1 MIQTP
6 YYIES
11 TDSTNNFLK
20 EISKQES
27 LSEGFMVYTDFQ
39 TAGKGQPGN
48 SWESEKGKNLLFSIL
63 LKPQNIP
70 IYKQFI
76 LSQITALAIKNVL
89 DKYTDNITIKWPND
103 IYWRD
108 KKICG
113 ILIENSLIRDKIDRC
128 IIGIGLNINQEIFT
142 SKALNPVSLKQING
156 KELDREIILSK
167 IHYNLMELY
176 RNPDL
181 EKIQNLYFG
190 SLYRKNGF
198 HPYINT
204 VSKEYFLA
212 RIESVEPDGKLI
224 LITNK
229 NERKE
234 FYFKEVIFVIH
245 QSVK

>member
-11 TDSTNNFLK
+11 TESTNNLLK

-39 TAGKGQPGN
+39 AAGKGQPGN

-63 LKPQNIP
+63 LKPQDIP

-113 ILIENSLIRDKIDRC
+113 ILIENTLIRDKIDRC
-128 IIGIGLNINQEIFT
+128 IIGIGLNINQEFFT
-142 SKALNPVSLKQING
+142 SKAPNPVSLKQINR
-156 KELDREIILSK
+156 KELDRETILSE
-167 IHYNLMELY
+167 IHSRLMDLY
-176 RNPDL
+176 RNPDP
-181 EKIQNLYFG
+181 EKIQNLYFE

-198 HPYINT
+198 HPYIDT
-204 VSKEYFLA
+204 ASKEYFLA
-212 RIESVEPDGKLI
+212 KIKSVEPDGKLI

-229 NERKE
+229 DERKE
-234 FYFKEVIFVIH
+234 FYFKEVIFDIH